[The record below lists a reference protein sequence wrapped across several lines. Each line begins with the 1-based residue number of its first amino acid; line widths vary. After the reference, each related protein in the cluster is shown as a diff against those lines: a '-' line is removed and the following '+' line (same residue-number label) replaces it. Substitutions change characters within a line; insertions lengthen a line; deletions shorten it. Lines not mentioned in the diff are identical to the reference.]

1 MNIAIPPGL
10 QRVLD
15 AARAA
20 GGRPYLVGG
29 AVRDALLAL
38 PLEDFDVEVYG
49 LSATELRRALEA
61 VAPVDAVGQA
71 FAVFKLGRLDGVN
84 GAVDV
89 SLPRRDSKAGPGHR
103 GIAVVGDPFLP
114 LEEASR
120 RRDFTMNAMLFD
132 PATGELIDLH
142 GGRRDLETRCL
153 RAVDPASFGEDP
165 LRALRAVQLAARFEL
180 AVDPDTARLCA
191 AMPLQDLPA
200 ERIWGEIQKL
210 LLKARKPSQGLA
222 LLKEWGLLATIAPE
236 LLPLEATP
244 QDPEWHPEGDVF
256 VHTGHCLDRLV
267 ELPEWRAADRES
279 RVVYSLAV
287 LAHDFGKPE
296 TTHREVKRGVE
307 RIVSPGH
314 EAAGVLRAESFF
326 ERIGAP
332 EAVVR
337 RVAPLVREHLVG
349 MQEMTPRAIRRL
361 ARRLAPE
368 NIEGLA
374 IVMTADAMGRPPLP
388 AVVPPHVVA
397 LLEAARREEVAA
409 AAPVPVLLG
418 RHLVELGLPPG
429 PAIGALLEFVYDA
442 QLDGA
447 FVDLAGARAWLL
459 AHAAGRLGDEARQ
472 RLADRVAAGA

>member
-1 MNIAIPPGL
+1 MVRIPLPDDLAAALAATPGL
-10 QRVLD
+10 E
-15 AARAA
+15 RA
-20 GGRPYLVGG
+20 YVVGG
-29 AVRDALLAL
+29 FLRDRLLGI
-38 PLEDFDVEVYG
+38 DSKDVDVEVFG
-49 LSATELRRALEA
+49 VSLDELARRLASTGR
-61 VAPVDAVGQA
+61 VDLVGRS
-71 FAVFKLGRLDGVN
+71 FGIVKWTLPSGSTY
-84 GAVDV
+84 DV
-89 SLPRRDSKAGPGHR
+89 SIPRRDSKIGIGHR
-103 GIAVVGDPFLP
+103 GFEVEFDPGMAP
-114 LEEASR
+114 RAAAS
-120 RRDFTMNAMLFD
+120 RRDFTINALMLD
-132 PATGELIDLH
+132 LRTGELLDFF
-142 GGRRDLETRCL
+142 GGLGDLERRVL
-153 RAVDPASFGEDP
+153 RHVGPAFVEDP
-165 LRALRAVQLAARFEL
+165 LRVLRAMQFVARF
-180 AVDPDTARLCA
+180 
-191 AMPLQDLPA
+191 
-200 ERIWGEIQKL
+200 
-210 LLKARKPSQGLA
+210 GL
-222 LLKEWGLLATIAPE
+222 TVAPE
-236 LLPLEATP
+236 TVALCREMVGTFEELSRERVREEWFKWAAQATVPSRGLRFLADSGWLVHFPEIAALAETP

-267 ELPEWRAADRES
+267 ELPGWRAADRES

-296 TTHREVKRGVE
+296 TTHRELKRGVE

-314 EAAGVLRAESFF
+314 EAAGVLRAEAFL
-326 ERIGAP
+326 ERIDAP
-332 EAVVR
+332 QAVVR

>member
-1 MNIAIPPGL
+1 MVRIPLPDDLAAALAATPGL
-10 QRVLD
+10 E
-15 AARAA
+15 RA
-20 GGRPYLVGG
+20 YVVGG
-29 AVRDALLAL
+29 FLRDRLLGI
-38 PLEDFDVEVYG
+38 DGKDVDVEVFG
-49 LSATELRRALEA
+49 VSLDELAQRLAATGR
-61 VAPVDAVGQA
+61 VDLVGRS
-71 FAVFKLGRLDGVN
+71 FGIVKWTLPSGSTY
-84 GAVDV
+84 DV
-89 SLPRRDSKAGPGHR
+89 SIPRRDSKIGIGHR
-103 GIAVVGDPFLP
+103 GFEVEFDPGMAP
-114 LEEASR
+114 RDAAS
-120 RRDFTMNAMLFD
+120 RRDFTINALMLD
-132 PATGELIDLH
+132 LRTGELLDFFDGL
-142 GGRRDLETRCL
+142 GDLERRVL
-153 RAVDPASFGEDP
+153 RHVGPAFVEDP
-165 LRALRAVQLAARFEL
+165 LRVLRAMQFVARF
-180 AVDPDTARLCA
+180 
-191 AMPLQDLPA
+191 DL
-200 ERIWGEIQKL
+200 
-210 LLKARKPSQGLA
+210 SV
-222 LLKEWGLLATIAPE
+222 APE
-236 LLPLEATP
+236 TVALCREMVGTFDELSKERVREEWFKWAAQGTVPSRGLRFLADSGWLVHFPEIAALAETP

-314 EAAGVLRAESFF
+314 EAAGVLRAEAFL
-326 ERIGAP
+326 ERIDAP
-332 EAVVR
+332 QAVVR
-337 RVAPLVREHLVG
+337 RIAPLVREHLVG

-397 LLEAARREEVAA
+397 LLEAARREEDGA

-459 AHAAGRLGDEARQ
+459 AHAEGRLGDEPRQ

>member
-1 MNIAIPPGL
+1 MVRIPLPDDLAAALAATPGL
-10 QRVLD
+10 E
-15 AARAA
+15 RA
-20 GGRPYLVGG
+20 YVVGG
-29 AVRDALLAL
+29 FLRDRLLGI
-38 PLEDFDVEVYG
+38 DSKDVDVEVFG
-49 LSATELRRALEA
+49 VSLDELAQRLAAIGR
-61 VAPVDAVGQA
+61 VDLVGRS
-71 FAVFKLGRLDGVN
+71 FGIVKWTLPSGSTY
-84 GAVDV
+84 DV
-89 SLPRRDSKAGPGHR
+89 SIPRRDSKIGIGHR
-103 GIAVVGDPFLP
+103 GFEVEFDPGMAP
-114 LEEASR
+114 RDAAS
-120 RRDFTMNAMLFD
+120 RRDFTINALMLD
-132 PATGELIDLH
+132 LRTGELLDFFGGLGDLQ
-142 GGRRDLETRCL
+142 RRVL
-153 RAVDPASFGEDP
+153 RHVGPAFVEDP
-165 LRALRAVQLAARFEL
+165 LRVLRAMQFVARFDLSVALETVALCREMVGTFDEL
-180 AVDPDTARLCA
+180 SKERVREEWFKWA
-191 AMPLQDLPA
+191 AQGTVPSRGLRFLADSGWLVHFPEIAALA
-200 ERIWGEIQKL
+200 E
-210 LLKARKPSQGLA
+210 
-222 LLKEWGLLATIAPE
+222 
-236 LLPLEATP
+236 TP

-267 ELPEWRAADRES
+267 ELPGWRAADRES

-314 EAAGVLRAESFF
+314 EAAGVLRAESFL
-326 ERIGAP
+326 ERIDAP
-332 EAVVR
+332 QAVVR
-337 RVAPLVREHLVG
+337 RIAPLVREHLVG

-459 AHAAGRLGDEARQ
+459 AHAAGRLGDESRQ

>member
-1 MNIAIPPGL
+1 MVRIPLPDDLAAALAATLGLERAYVVGGFPRDRLLGIDSKDVDIEVFGVSLDELAQRLAAIG
-10 QRVLD
+10 RVD
-15 AARAA
+15 
-20 GGRPYLVGG
+20 LVGRSFG
-29 AVRDALLAL
+29 IVKWTL
-38 PLEDFDVEVYG
+38 PSGSTY
-49 LSATELRRALEA
+49 
-61 VAPVDAVGQA
+61 
-71 FAVFKLGRLDGVN
+71 
-84 GAVDV
+84 DV
-89 SLPRRDSKAGPGHR
+89 SIPRRDSKIGIGHR
-103 GIAVVGDPFLP
+103 GFEVEFDSGMAPRDA
-114 LEEASR
+114 AS
-120 RRDFTMNAMLFD
+120 RRDFTINALMLD
-132 PATGELIDLH
+132 LRTGELLDFFDGL
-142 GGRRDLETRCL
+142 GDLEL
-153 RAVDPASFGEDP
+153 RVLRHVGPAFVEDP
-165 LRALRAVQLAARFEL
+165 LRVLRAMQFVARF
-180 AVDPDTARLCA
+180 
-191 AMPLQDLPA
+191 DL
-200 ERIWGEIQKL
+200 
-210 LLKARKPSQGLA
+210 SV
-222 LLKEWGLLATIAPE
+222 APE
-236 LLPLEATP
+236 TVALCREMVGTFDELSKERVREEWFKWAAQGTVPSRGLRFLADSGWLVHFPEIAALAETP

-314 EAAGVLRAESFF
+314 EAAGVLRAEAFL
-326 ERIGAP
+326 ERIDAP
-332 EAVVR
+332 QAVVR
-337 RVAPLVREHLVG
+337 RIAPLVREHLVG

-409 AAPVPVLLG
+409 AAPAPVMLG

-447 FVDLAGARAWLL
+447 FVDVAGARAWLL
-459 AHAAGRLGDEARQ
+459 AHAEGRLGDEPRQ